1 MSIPGNR
8 DMARISKKIVIC
20 GVGFRQSTAEYKI
33 GKEPLKDSI
42 SEIHSYET
50 NCTVYNFN
58 QQDDDP
64 ISTDHYSISTPA
76 DNESRK

>member
-1 MSIPGNR
+1 MSIPGKS
-8 DMARISKKIVIC
+8 DMARFSKKIVIYVD
-20 GVGFRQSTAEYKI
+20 GLRQSAAEYKI

-42 SEIHSYET
+42 SEIHTFET
-50 NCTVYNFN
+50 NCTVYNSN
-58 QQDDDP
+58 QRDDDP

>member
-1 MSIPGNR
+1 
-8 DMARISKKIVIC
+8 MARISKKIVIY
-20 GVGFRQSTAEYKI
+20 VDGFQHSAAEYKI

-42 SEIHSYET
+42 SAIHTFET